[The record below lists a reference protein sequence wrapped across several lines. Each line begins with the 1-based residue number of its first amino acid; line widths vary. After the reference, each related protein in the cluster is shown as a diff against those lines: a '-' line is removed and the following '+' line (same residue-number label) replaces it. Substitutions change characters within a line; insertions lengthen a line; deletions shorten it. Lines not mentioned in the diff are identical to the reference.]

1 MTYDLEKRLP
11 YPVLALVVLALFY
24 AVYFGKMLAQ
34 RRQGIVTDQ
43 IGRRREKTLH
53 RVELLMKT
61 ATCAIVPAQLLSI
74 AMNWSALPDN
84 ARLTGFGVGLVG
96 DGVFLAAV
104 LCMRDSWRA
113 GIPDRDKTALVTGG
127 IYAFSRN
134 PAFLG
139 FDLMYAGVLLMYLNP
154 LPAALTAF
162 AVVMLHLQIL
172 QEERYMAGAFG
183 EEYLRYKGRVMR
195 YLWRRRTGTGRV

>member
-61 ATCAIVPAQLLSI
+61 ATYVIVPAQLLSI
-74 AMNWSALPDN
+74 ALNWSALPDN

-139 FDLMYAGVLLMYLNP
+139 FDLMYTGVLLMYLNP
-154 LPAALTAF
+154 LTAALTAF

-183 EEYLRYKGRVMR
+183 EEYLRYKGHVMR
-195 YLWRRRTGTGRV
+195 YLGRRRTGTGRA

>member
-61 ATCAIVPAQLLSI
+61 ATYAIVPAQLLSI
-74 AMNWSALPDN
+74 ALNWSALPDN
-84 ARLTGFGVGLVG
+84 ARLTGFWVGLVG

-139 FDLMYAGVLLMYLNP
+139 FDLMYTGVLLMYLNP
-154 LPAALTAF
+154 LTAALTAF

-195 YLWRRRTGTGRV
+195 YLGRRRTGTGRV

>member
-61 ATCAIVPAQLLSI
+61 ATYAIVPAQLLSI
-74 AMNWSALPDN
+74 ALNWSTLPDN

-154 LPAALTAF
+154 LTAALTAF

-195 YLWRRRTGTGRV
+195 YLGRRRTGTGRV